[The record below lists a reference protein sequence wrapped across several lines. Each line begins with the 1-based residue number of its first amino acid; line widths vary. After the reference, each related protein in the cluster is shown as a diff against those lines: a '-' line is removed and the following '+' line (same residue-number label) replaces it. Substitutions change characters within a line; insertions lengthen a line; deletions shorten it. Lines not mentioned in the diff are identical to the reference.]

1 MNAFLLYLL
10 LLKATLTS
18 FSGLSS
24 MPAVRDELVVR
35 RPLLTDRQ
43 LNTAIAIARVS
54 PGPFGL
60 YLVPVGYYAAGGG
73 GAVAGFAA
81 MVTPAFLVLVFLRF
95 LAQKAMN
102 PRAQA
107 AIQAVTY
114 ASAGLILAA
123 LVPLARDAL
132 ATGWQIGLALL
143 VTAVLT
149 LTEMDT
155 IWAVALGAV
164 CGLLLASPRW

>member
-1 MNAFLLYLL
+1 MNPFVLYLL

-35 RPLLTDRQ
+35 RPVMTDRQ

-60 YLVPVGYYAAGGG
+60 YLVPVGYYVAGPAGAA
-73 GAVAGFAA
+73 AGFAA
-81 MVTPAFLVLVFLRF
+81 MVSPAFLILGLLRF
-95 LAQKAMN
+95 LARKAMN

-107 AIQAVTY
+107 AIGAVTY
-114 ASAGLILAA
+114 ASAGLVLAA

-132 ATGWQIGLALL
+132 TAGWQ
-143 VTAVLT
+143 AVLAAAVAAA
-149 LTEMDT
+149 LTFTEIDT
-155 IWAVALGAV
+155 VWAVAAGAL
-164 CGLLLASPRW
+164 CGLWFG

>member
-1 MNAFLLYLL
+1 MSPFLLYLI

-35 RPLLTDRQ
+35 RPILTDRQ
-43 LNTAIAIARVS
+43 LNTAVAIARIS

-60 YLVPVGYYAAGGG
+60 YLVPAGYYAAGPG
-73 GAVAGFAA
+73 GAAAGFAA
-81 MVTPAFLVLVFLRF
+81 MVTPAFLVLALLRY
-95 LAQKAMN
+95 LAQKAMH

-107 AIQAVTY
+107 AIRSVTH
-114 ASAGLILAA
+114 ASAGLVLAT

-132 ATGWQIGLALL
+132 TSPWQAGLA
-143 VTAVLT
+143 VAVAAALT
-149 LTEMDT
+149 LTEIDT
-155 IWAVALGAV
+155 IWAVVAGAV
-164 CGLLLASPRW
+164 CGLVFA